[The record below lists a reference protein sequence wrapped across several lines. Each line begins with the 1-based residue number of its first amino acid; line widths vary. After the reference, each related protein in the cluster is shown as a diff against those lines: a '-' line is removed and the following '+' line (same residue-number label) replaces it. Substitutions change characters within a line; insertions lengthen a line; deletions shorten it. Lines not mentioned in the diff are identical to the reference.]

1 MYVEQNHCL
10 SSAFKRSVWLFNSLW
25 IAEKVSAFTY
35 ERIVRSIEAP
45 ATGGLTVEQLG
56 DVNHVRNVINV
67 AFDLNGDRLLP
78 FLWDI
83 LL

>member
-1 MYVEQNHCL
+1 M
-10 SSAFKRSVWLFNSLW
+10 
-25 IAEKVSAFTY
+25 SAFTY

-78 FLWDI
+78 FL
-83 LL
+83 